1 MLFIDSPVSFKASES
16 SDSGEQRLDGVHAWR
31 FWTGRRIDASATT
44 CGVGGLSNGVDSKK
58 KPAHRRWAY
67 VEVSWLGDDNHITRV
82 SLIQDA
88 VRPKLGI
95 PGFLA
100 DGKSQSYLPF
110 RPKSGFT

>member
-16 SDSGEQRLDGVHAWR
+16 LDSGEQRLDSVHAWR
-31 FWTGRRIDASATT
+31 FWTGRRVDASATT
-44 CGVGGLSNGVDSKK
+44 GGMGGLPNGVNSKK
-58 KPAHRRWAY
+58 KPTHRRRAY
-67 VEVSWLGDDNHITRV
+67 LEVSWLGDDNHITRV

-88 VRPKLGI
+88 VRSQLGI

-100 DGKSQSYLPF
+100 DGKSQSYLAF

>member
-1 MLFIDSPVSFKASES
+1 MQALRLAAWEAFPTAST
-16 SDSGEQRLDGVHAWR
+16 Q
-31 FWTGRRIDASATT
+31 
-44 CGVGGLSNGVDSKK
+44 KK